1 MAVAMPSTATRPAAI
16 VVLDGMSVL
25 FHSARRL
32 VRMRVGGRHRLIES
46 VSTGYVHLITKG
58 QRIANQEVSLLTQ
71 KRPRSRAR
79 IASLGMEEHH

>member
-1 MAVAMPSTATRPAAI
+1 
-16 VVLDGMSVL
+16 MSAL
-25 FHSARRL
+25 FNSARRL
-32 VRMRVGGRHRLIES
+32 ARMRVGGGHRLIES

-58 QRIANQEVSLLTQ
+58 QRIANQEISLLAQ